1 MRDIIYKICSQSE
14 WDQAVKVELY
24 SGSQDDERDGF
35 IHLSTWEQ
43 VPGTLEKHFKGQQDL
58 LLIAVDETKIKEH
71 LKYEPS
77 RDGDLFPHLYGQL
90 QLDAVIWVKPVD
102 RALEGEK
109 P

>member
-1 MRDIIYKICSQSE
+1 MTEIIYKICSQSE
-14 WDQAVKVELY
+14 WDKAAEREVY
-24 SGSQDDERDGF
+24 TGSSDDERDGF

-58 LLIAVDETKIKEH
+58 LLIAVDEAKIKEH
-71 LKYEPS
+71 LKYEAS